1 VPRVH
6 PATGGPPP
14 IARSAGTGPAGTG
27 PAGTG
32 PAGAGPAGTTPPGAG
47 ARRLGRVALACIG
60 FSLLIMIVVPAAG
73 PSKAVVSVP
82 RAGLG
87 PPWWIALHPAAWL
100 VAVALWVA
108 ALAGTGGVVA
118 GLVAARRGWRPRAR
132 MLVAAALAAA
142 AVLAVLPPAGST
154 DTLDYAAY
162 GRMVAIGRDPYVMT
176 PEQLRLSGDPV
187 GAAAP
192 APWETKHSLYGPLA
206 TIEQGTAAILG
217 GTSAARITFW
227 LKVWNA
233 LAFAL
238 VVLALDRLLRPD
250 PAGRLRAHML
260 WSLNPLLLWGL
271 VAAGHVDTVAAAM
284 GFLALALVSPS
295 LVGRGEAG
303 GKPSVPAGLAAGALV
318 GAAADI
324 KITFVLFGLGIAL
337 AARRSPRTVLAAGA
351 GALAVLVPS
360 YLWFGPPA
368 VAVLFYRDAGATS
381 DNFYQLFS
389 RPFGLARPPDL
400 LLVAVLLLLAVGWL
414 LLRRLPDGAPAWP
427 AVRPALALSLAW
439 LLVWPFQRPWYDAM
453 VFCLLA
459 LFPASRL
466 DWPVLA
472 RLGAGTIYSMP
483 GMPGPLPAVFF
494 GLLPVE
500 QRLMVPLIRLVALLA
515 VVALCLTGAWQARR
529 WAGPRRRWAGP
540 CRRWARRPLSAR
552 TPAGT
557 APARAAY
564 ASADARPAPG
574 DRAAGRPGT
583 HRPGHG

>member
-1 VPRVH
+1 
-6 PATGGPPP
+6 
-14 IARSAGTGPAGTG
+14 
-27 PAGTG
+27 
-32 PAGAGPAGTTPPGAG
+32 
-47 ARRLGRVALACIG
+47 VALASIG
-60 FSLLIMIVVPAAG
+60 PSLLIMIVVSAAG
-73 PSKAVVSVP
+73 PSKAVVGLP
-82 RAGLG
+82 RPGLG
-87 PPWWIALHPAAWL
+87 PPWWIPLHPAAWL
-100 VAVALWVA
+100 VTVALWVA
-108 ALAGTGGVVA
+108 ALAGAGGVVA
-118 GLVAARRGWRPRAR
+118 GLVAARRGWRPAVKT
-132 MLVAAALAAA
+132 LVVAALAAA

-162 GRMVAIGRDPYVMT
+162 GRMVAIGHDPYVMT

-192 APWETKHSLYGPLA
+192 IPWETKHSLYGPLA

-238 VVLALDRLLRPD
+238 VVLALDRLLRAD
-250 PAGRLRAHML
+250 PAGRVRAHLL

-271 VAAGHVDTVAAAM
+271 VAAGHVDTVAAAV

-295 LVGRGEAG
+295 LAGRGEAG

-318 GAAADI
+318 GMAADI

-337 AARRSPRTVLAAGA
+337 AARRSARTVLAAGA

-381 DNFYQLFS
+381 DNLYQLFS

-400 LLVAVLLLLAVGWL
+400 LPVAVLVLVAVGWL
-414 LLRRLPDGAPAWP
+414 LLRRLPDGTPGWP
-427 AVRPALALSLAW
+427 AIRPALALSLAW

-453 VFCLLA
+453 VLCLLA

-472 RLGAGTIYSMP
+472 RLGAGTFYSMP

-494 GLLPVE
+494 GFLPVE
-500 QRLMVPLIRLVALLA
+500 QRLLVPLIRLAALLA
-515 VVALCLTGAWQARR
+515 VMALCLTGAWP
-529 WAGPRRRWAGP
+529 PRRRAGP
-540 CRRWARRPLSAR
+540 PGPRARRLLSGR
-552 TPAGT
+552 TPAGA

-564 ASADARPAPG
+564 APADARPASG
-574 DRAAGRPGT
+574 NGGAGRPGT

>member
-1 VPRVH
+1 MPIHGPVCRM
-6 PATGGPPP
+6 AGGLPG
-14 IARSAGTGPAGTG
+14 GTLPAGTS
-27 PAGTG
+27 P
-32 PAGAGPAGTTPPGAG
+32 AG
-47 ARRLGRVALACIG
+47 ARRLGRAALACIG
-60 FSLLIMIVVPAAG
+60 SSLLIMAVVSVAG

-82 RAGLG
+82 RAGAG

-100 VAVALWVA
+100 VTVALWVA
-108 ALAGTGGVVA
+108 ALAGAGGVTA
-118 GLVAARRGWRPRAR
+118 GLVAVGRGWRPPAR
-132 MLVAAALAAA
+132 MLVAGALAAA

-162 GRMVAIGRDPYVMT
+162 GRMVATGRDPYVMT
-176 PEQLRLSGDPV
+176 PRQLRLSGDPV
-187 GAAAP
+187 GVAAP
-192 APWETKHSLYGPLA
+192 IPWETKHSLYGPLA

-238 VVLALDRLLRPD
+238 VVLALDRLLRAG
-250 PAGRLRAHML
+250 PAARLRAHLL

-271 VAAGHVDTVAAAM
+271 VAAGHVDAVAAAV
-284 GFLALALVSPS
+284 GFLAVALVSGQPR
-295 LVGRGEAG
+295 VR
-303 GKPSVPAGLAAGALV
+303 AGLAAGALV
-318 GAAADI
+318 GMAGDI
-324 KITFVLFGLGIAL
+324 KITFILFGLGIAL

-400 LLVAVLLLLAVGWL
+400 LLVAVLLLVAAGWL
-414 LLRRLPDGAPAWP
+414 LLRRLPDGAPGWP

-453 VFCLLA
+453 VLCLLA

-472 RLGAGTIYSMP
+472 RLAAGTLYSMP

-500 QRLMVPLIRLVALLA
+500 QRLLVPLIRLAAL
-515 VVALCLTGAWQARR
+515 VTVMALGLTGAWQARP
-529 WAGPRRRWAGP
+529 GPD
-540 CRRWARRPLSAR
+540 PLR
-552 TPAGT
+552 TTIRGMPQ
-557 APARAAY
+557 R
-564 ASADARPAPG
+564 
-574 DRAAGRPGT
+574 DRG
-583 HRPGHG
+583 

>member
-1 VPRVH
+1 MP
-6 PATGGPPP
+6 PAGGGRPGILPAGP
-14 IARSAGTGPAGTG
+14 SARGPAR
-27 PAGTG
+27 
-32 PAGAGPAGTTPPGAG
+32 
-47 ARRLGRVALACIG
+47 ARGGRLGRVALACIG
-60 FSLLIMIVVPAAG
+60 SSLLIMIAVSAAG
-73 PSKAVVSVP
+73 PSKAVVSLP

-100 VAVALWVA
+100 VTVALWAA
-108 ALAGTGGVVA
+108 ALAGAGGVAA
-118 GLVAARRGWRPRAR
+118 GLVAARRGWRPPVK
-132 MLVAAALAAA
+132 MLVAGALAAA

-162 GRMVAIGRDPYVMT
+162 GRMVAIGHDPYVMT
-176 PEQLRLSGDPV
+176 PQQLRLSGDPV

-192 APWETKHSLYGPLA
+192 IPWETKHSLYGPLA

-238 VVLALDRLLRPD
+238 VVLALDRLLRAD
-250 PAGRLRAHML
+250 PAARVRAHML

-271 VAAGHVDTVAAAM
+271 VAAGHVDTVAAAV
-284 GFLALALVSPS
+284 GFLALALVSPA

-303 GKPSVPAGLAAGALV
+303 GKPSVLAGLAAGAMV
-318 GAAADI
+318 GMAADI

-337 AARRSPRTVLAAGA
+337 AARRSVRTVLAAGA

-368 VAVLFYRDAGATS
+368 VAVLFYRDASATS

-389 RPFGLARPPDL
+389 RPFGLIRPPDL
-400 LLVAVLLLLAVGWL
+400 LLVAAVLLVVTGWL
-414 LLRRLPDGAPAWP
+414 LLRRLPGGPPGWP
-427 AVRPALALSLAW
+427 AIRPALALSLAW
-439 LLVWPFQRPWYDAM
+439 LLVWPYQRPWYDAM

-472 RLGAGTIYSMP
+472 RLGAGTLYSIP
-483 GMPGPLPAVFF
+483 GMPGPLPAMFF

-500 QRLMVPLIRLVALLA
+500 QRLLVPLVRLAALLA
-515 VVALCLTGAWQARR
+515 VITLCLTGAWQARR
-529 WAGPRRRWAGP
+529 RAGSPGPRPGGAHRL
-540 CRRWARRPLSAR
+540 LSAR
-552 TPAGT
+552 TPAGA

-564 ASADARPAPG
+564 APADARPAPASG
-574 DRAAGRPGT
+574 AAGRPGT
-583 HRPGHG
+583 HRPGPG

>member
-1 VPRVH
+1 MP
-6 PATGGPPP
+6 PAAGGLP
-14 IARSAGTGPAGTG
+14 AAALSAGTGPAGTG
-27 PAGTG
+27 PTGTG
-32 PAGAGPAGTTPPGAG
+32 PPAGAQAR
-47 ARRLGRVALACIG
+47 ARRLGRVALAGIG
-60 FSLLIMIVVPAAG
+60 SSLLIMIAVSVAG
-73 PSKAVVSVP
+73 PSKAVVSLP
-82 RAGLG
+82 QSGLG
-87 PPWWIALHPAAWL
+87 PPWWIPLHPAAWL
-100 VAVALWVA
+100 VSVALWAA
-108 ALAGTGGVVA
+108 ALAGAGGVAA
-118 GLVAARRGWRPRAR
+118 GLVAARRGWRPPVK
-132 MLVAAALAAA
+132 MLVVAALAAST
-142 AVLAVLPPAGST
+142 VLAVLPPAGST

-162 GRMVAIGRDPYVMT
+162 GRMVAIGHDPYVMT
-176 PEQLRLSGDPV
+176 PQQLRLSGDPV
-187 GAAAP
+187 GAFAP
-192 APWETKHSLYGPLA
+192 VPWETKHSLYGPLA

-238 VVLALDRLLRPD
+238 VVLALDRLLRAD
-250 PAGRLRAHML
+250 PAGRVRAHML

-271 VAAGHVDTVAAAM
+271 VAAGHVDTVAAAV

-295 LVGRGEAG
+295 LAGRGEAG
-303 GKPSVPAGLAAGALV
+303 GQPSLLAGLAAGALV
-318 GAAADI
+318 GMAADI

-337 AARRSPRTVLAAGA
+337 AARRSLRTVLAAGA

-400 LLVAVLLLLAVGWL
+400 LLVAVLLLVAAGWL
-414 LLRRLPDGAPAWP
+414 LLRRLPDGAPGWP
-427 AVRPALALSLAW
+427 AIRPALALSLAW

-472 RLGAGTIYSMP
+472 RLGAGTLYSMP

-500 QRLMVPLIRLVALLA
+500 QRLLVPLIRLAALLA
-515 VVALCLTGAWQARR
+515 VMALCLTGAWQ
-529 WAGPRRRWAGP
+529 PRRRAGP
-540 CRRWARRPLSAR
+540 PRRWGRRLLSAR

-564 ASADARPAPG
+564 APADALPAPG
-574 DRAAGRPGT
+574 NRGAGRPGT
-583 HRPGHG
+583 RRPGRG